1 MHFSVKYSYLCRCIT
16 FHKAQMQ
23 EKHPLAL
30 FAHCP
35 KCGSSEFAVND
46 SRSKRCRNCGFVYY
60 LNASTAVAAVITD
73 ERGRILVAVRAQEP
87 ARGTLDLPGGFV
99 EPGESLEEG
108 LRREVMEETGCTINE
123 ARYLFSLPNKY
134 VFSGFEVPTTD
145 CFFMCKIKSGKS
157 ACANDDVAG
166 LEWMAPEEITPE
178 RFGLA
183 SIRKG
188 MALLIGKLKN
198 NAAK

>member
-1 MHFSVKYSYLCRCIT
+1 M
-16 FHKAQMQ
+16 
-23 EKHPLAL
+23 
-30 FAHCP
+30 
-35 KCGSSEFAVND
+35 
-46 SRSKRCRNCGFVYY
+46 
-60 LNASTAVAAVITD
+60 AAVITD

-145 CFFMCKIKSGKS
+145 CFFMCKIESGKS